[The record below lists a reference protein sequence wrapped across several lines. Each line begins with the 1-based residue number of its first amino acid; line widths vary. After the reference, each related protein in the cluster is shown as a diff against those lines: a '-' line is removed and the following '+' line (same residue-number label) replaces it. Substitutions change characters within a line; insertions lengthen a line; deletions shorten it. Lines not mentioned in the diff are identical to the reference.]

1 MLYFYADRPSHT
13 SEVPR
18 LQHILICLPF
28 FTKVNFIFI
37 SNCNK
42 SNNALSIR
50 GQNAITILPVTLQKG
65 GWEREYNLLTFK
77 R

>member
-1 MLYFYADRPSHT
+1 MLTDRRTQAKYQDYS
-13 SEVPR
+13 
-18 LQHILICLPF
+18 IYYLPAIF
-28 FTKVNFIFI
+28 CPLNFTFIP
-37 SNCNK
+37 NCNK

-50 GQNAITILPVTLQKG
+50 GQNAITILPVTLQRG